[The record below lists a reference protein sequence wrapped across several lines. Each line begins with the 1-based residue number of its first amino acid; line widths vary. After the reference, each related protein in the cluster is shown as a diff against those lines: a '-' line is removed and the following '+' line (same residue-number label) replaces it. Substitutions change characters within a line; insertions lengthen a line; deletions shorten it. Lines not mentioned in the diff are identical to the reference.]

1 VRVGFRTLASLALCA
16 AAAAAALA
24 HFAIDVAGDY
34 LLARDSYDHLEHG
47 SRELLTGVALVLSVF
62 LAGRG
67 LKICCE
73 IATKHRGRLARPVL
87 GLREALGLIAGAA
100 TASVVFVPAMELLD
114 GRLDGAPVLRLAD
127 AFGGSILLGL
137 TTTLLCASFVALL
150 VYATVRW
157 LISHRDSIATMLET
171 LMRRVT
177 GRPHANGY
185 DLAAQRFTPRRRRA
199 AHGLRLA
206 KRGPPATSFV

>member
-1 VRVGFRTLASLALCA
+1 M
-16 AAAAAALA
+16 A

-34 LLARDSYDHLEHG
+34 LLPRDSYDHLEHG
-47 SRELLTGVALVLSVF
+47 SRELLTGLALVLAVV
-62 LAGRG
+62 LAARG

-100 TASVVFVPAMELLD
+100 TASTVLVPAMEVLD
-114 GRLDGAPVLRLAD
+114 GRLDGVPVLRLTD

-137 TTTLLCASFVALL
+137 TTTLFCASFVALL
-150 VYATVRW
+150 VYVTVRW
-157 LISHRDSIATMLET
+157 LISHRDSIATMVET

-177 GRPHANGY
+177 DRPHANGY
-185 DLAAQRFTPRRRRA
+185 DLAAQRFTPRHHRTPNA
-199 AHGLRLA
+199 LRLA

>member
-1 VRVGFRTLASLALCA
+1 M
-16 AAAAAALA
+16 A

-34 LLARDSYDHLEHG
+34 LLARDSYDHLAHG
-47 SRELLTGVALVLSVF
+47 SRELLTGLALVLAVF
-62 LAGRG
+62 LAARG

-87 GLREALGLIAGAA
+87 GLREALGLIAGAV

-177 GRPHANGY
+177 EQAHTRTSY

-199 AHGLRLA
+199 AHATPSRQARTSCDQLRLA
-206 KRGPPATSFV
+206 

>member
-1 VRVGFRTLASLALCA
+1 M
-16 AAAAAALA
+16 A

-47 SRELLTGVALVLSVF
+47 SRELLTGLALVLAVF
-62 LAGRG
+62 LAARG
-67 LKICCE
+67 LKSCCD

-87 GLREALGLIAGAA
+87 GVREALGLIAGAV
-100 TASVVFVPAMELLD
+100 TASAALVPAMELLD
-114 GRLDGAPVLRLAD
+114 GRLDGAPVLQLAD

-137 TTTLLCASFVALL
+137 TTTLLCASMVALL

-157 LISHRDSIATMLET
+157 LISHRDSIATLLET

-177 GRPHANGY
+177 ETPHANGY
-185 DLAAQRFTPRRRRA
+185 DLAAQRFTPRHRRTPH
-199 AHGLRLA
+199 AHRFA